1 MTDKEIREIKKEAYK
16 QGWNEC
22 EDEMLFGTAKLQSP
36 IYSERHVKVAKLE
49 ATIETLEQMQM
60 SANLYSDSSSFSQ
73 VITIWLPHRLE
84 EAKKQLEELV

>member
-1 MTDKEIREIKKEAYK
+1 MTDSEIEEIKKQSYK

-22 EDEMLFGTAKLQSP
+22 EDDMLFSTAKLQSP
-36 IYSERHVKVAKLE
+36 VFSERHVKIAKLE
-49 ATIETLEQMQM
+49 ASIETLEQTLM

-84 EAKKQLEELV
+84 EMKKQLEELL